1 MSRYVTLAIFVIAVV
16 GGGIW
21 IGIGNPPGAW
31 YADLNKPP
39 FNPPNWIFAPV
50 WTVLY
55 VFIAVA
61 GWRTWTRE
69 RTGAAMK
76 VWFAQMAL
84 NFAWSPLFFG
94 AHKMVFALIV
104 ITALAIAIAVFMAL
118 SRREDKPSAWLF
130 APYLAWV
137 AFATLLN
144 ASLIVL
150 N

>member
-1 MSRYVTLAIFVIAVV
+1 MNRTITLAVFLIAVV
-16 GGGIW
+16 GGGIA

-31 YADLNKPP
+31 YTALNKPP

-50 WTVLY
+50 WTALY
-55 VFIAVA
+55 VMIAVA
-61 GWRTWTRE
+61 GWRTWMRE
-69 RTGAAMK
+69 HTSAVMK

-94 AHKMVFALIV
+94 AHQMTLALIV
-104 ITALAIAIAVFMAL
+104 IAALAVTIAMFIAL
-118 SRREDKPSAWLF
+118 TRHDDKPSAWLF

-137 AFATLLN
+137 SFATLLS